1 MSRFRCLVF
10 TCSFTAILA
19 GGGNASAEPIPIVS
33 GFIAV
38 GGVQDVMSR
47 GFLRSVGFDISTGE
61 LRLSGAESDGTTQQ
75 VLFPHLSRVGT
86 LAGGAGPDV
95 LIDAGAFT
103 VTATP
108 GLAPSTFHLSG
119 RLAIVDIDTRAT
131 LFDATVFG
139 HGTATWN
146 WAPDPFGTGQV
157 LSGARYEFS
166 EVAPVPEP
174 ATMVLLGTGLA
185 GIAARCRRR
194 RRGSRPVAE
203 RVPAWSSGRSPD

>member
-10 TCSFTAILA
+10 LCSFTAILA
-19 GGGNASAEPIPIVS
+19 AGRNASAEPIQIVS

-47 GFLRSVGFDISTGE
+47 GLLRSVWFDISTGD
-61 LRLSGAESDGTTQQ
+61 LRLSGAETDGSIQQ

-86 LAGGAGPDV
+86 LAGWAGPDV

-131 LFDATVFG
+131 LFDATIFG

-146 WAPDPFGTGQV
+146 WAPDPFGTGRV
-157 LSGARYEFS
+157 LSGVRYEFS
-166 EVAPVPEP
+166 EVPPVPEP

-194 RRGSRPVAE
+194 RHGAMPEAE
-203 RVPAWSSGRSPD
+203 RVSARGSGCRPD

>member
-1 MSRFRCLVF
+1 MSRFRCLVLL
-10 TCSFTAILA
+10 CSFTAILA
-19 GGGNASAEPIPIVS
+19 TGRAASAEPIQIVS

-47 GFLRSVGFDISTGE
+47 GFLRSVWFDVSTGD
-61 LRLSGAESDGTTQQ
+61 LRLSGAETDGSTQQ
-75 VLFPHLSRVGT
+75 VLFPHLARLGT
-86 LAGGAGPDV
+86 LAAGAGPDV
-95 LIDAGAFT
+95 LIDAGVFT

-108 GLAPSTFHLSG
+108 GLAPSPFHLTG
-119 RLAIVDIDTRAT
+119 RLAFVDIDTRAT

-139 HGTATWN
+139 HGTATWT
-146 WAPDPFGTGQV
+146 WVPDPFGSGQV

-185 GIAARCRRR
+185 GIAARYRRR
-194 RRGSRPVAE
+194 SGPSR
-203 RVPAWSSGRSPD
+203 